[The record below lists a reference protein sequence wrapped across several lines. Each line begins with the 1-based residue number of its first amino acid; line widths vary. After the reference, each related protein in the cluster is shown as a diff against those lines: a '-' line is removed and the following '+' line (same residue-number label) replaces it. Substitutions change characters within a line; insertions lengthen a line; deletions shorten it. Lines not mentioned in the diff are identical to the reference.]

1 MAKIAIVVG
10 HARRNTYCEAL
21 GGAYLKGA
29 ESGGH
34 EARLFVL
41 SHMRFDPILHEGF
54 SREQPLEPDLK
65 AAAEAIKSADH
76 LVLIFPLW
84 LGTLPAIL
92 KGFLERLFT
101 PGFAIE
107 KTDDL
112 KGYRPL
118 MKGKSA
124 RVIMTMGMP
133 GFVYRWYFGAH
144 ALKMLKRN
152 ILGFV
157 GFGPVRSSL
166 LGRIEAVSDE
176 KRRQWLMEIEA
187 LGCEAR

>member
-1 MAKIAIVVG
+1 MVKIAIVVG